1 MCETEYKQS
10 EIMYSDGAPYPP
22 VTVNEKNLSYARYLL
37 DNIGGRNSEM
47 TAISLYLFQ
56 KQKCS
61 EYKEISK
68 AFHKIAIVEMHHF
81 DLFSGLCMKL
91 GETPLMW
98 TNCGRKKVWWSP
110 SYADYPGELKKILTV
125 AAEGEMSAIEKYR
138 NQIQLIDDPYIQA
151 ILHRIIK
158 DEELHVELFGQFYE
172 KFC

>member
-98 TNCGRKKVWWSP
+98 RCV
-110 SYADYPGELKKILTV
+110 
-125 AAEGEMSAIEKYR
+125 
-138 NQIQLIDDPYIQA
+138 
-151 ILHRIIK
+151 
-158 DEELHVELFGQFYE
+158 
-172 KFC
+172 